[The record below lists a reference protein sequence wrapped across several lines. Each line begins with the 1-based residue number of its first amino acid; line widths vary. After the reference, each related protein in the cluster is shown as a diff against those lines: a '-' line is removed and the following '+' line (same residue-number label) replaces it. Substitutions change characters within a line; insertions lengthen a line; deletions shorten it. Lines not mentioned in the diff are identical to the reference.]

1 MEKFLCRKGENL
13 ISTKKICINAM
24 GVLLYC
30 VLTSG
35 LKGMPGWMFGNIVLI
50 IGFGICITRE
60 KVFKNI
66 AEV

>member
-1 MEKFLCRKGENL
+1 MQEKRKSDVNEKN
-13 ISTKKICINAM
+13 CINAM

-35 LKGMPGWMFGNIVLI
+35 LKGMPRWMSGNIVLI
-50 IGFGICITRE
+50 IGFGIYITGE